1 MAVADI
7 VQSFNSGIEP
17 GLHTPYTQVHVLLIH
32 WEVNDLEGVED
43 EVQKLRDVFRTKYNY
58 NSVIFRIPTD
68 KSCRIRLNK
77 EILGFVEN
85 QSQRDGLIIVYY
97 AGHCGPGDHGQA
109 EWAAFEDQKQPKLSW
124 NEGQQLLFSAPGDVL
139 LILDCCNAS
148 LIALGSKDEGSRFEL
163 IAASAKDGKTPV
175 PGTKSFTTTLTKLL
189 KLHADEGISSENLS
203 SELREHRKITETP
216 VFHNFVRKSP
226 TSIQLQRLSEEAGF
240 MTKPSGYLWFRVS
253 LSGDVT
259 GTQIA
264 EWLKSAPPK
273 HATAVR
279 IEAIVSRARRIQE
292 AFPKR
297 SVFQDLSQAAR
308 DEIERRMRG
317 LDTVMAAAAQYAKE
331 STTIPADEKADA
343 INRSFDDIEETV
355 STVCTAIETPLL
367 LEDTATKDA
376 NHSQDAAVDHETPS
390 LLAAADVGAALDL
403 RQAIL
408 NEEACLY
415 TVEISYKTIAF
426 KTAKGRG
433 GFNGTFNH
441 SRFKYGTLAGQ
452 PVIMETYEYKEAN
465 DFSGEPQP
473 QTLHQARRITG
484 LLRHPKRTGFH
495 ILPCA
500 GFFWN
505 RGTRNEMGLV
515 FDLPPT
521 FDPSDGAGVETL
533 LELYKMHKLVPLGH
547 RIHLAWAIT
556 AAIEHFHRVG
566 WVHKSIR
573 SNNIAFAAGSKIS
586 FTRDSSDG
594 EDENPVSPNLGDFD
608 LSNPLLF
615 GFEYSRAGD
624 AATYLEEDHSRANNL
639 YRIPERWN
647 KPTARFKKSHDVY
660 SLGVVLFEIALWK
673 DIDSA
678 LRSFKQDPDKIASA
692 KVTQVLKDKC
702 VKALPHQVGAVF
714 ARCILTCLDF
724 DTRTKGLSEYEM
736 QRYFQKNIVEPMGKA
751 VQRI

>member
-1 MAVADI
+1 MADADL
-7 VQSFNSGIEP
+7 VQSFNSGIQP
-17 GLHTPYTQVHVLLIH
+17 GLHIPYTQVHVLLIH
-32 WEVNDLEGVED
+32 WDVNDLQGVEE
-43 EVQKLRDVFRTKYNY
+43 EVQRLRDVFQAKYNY

-163 IAASAKDGKTPV
+163 IAASAKDGRTPV

-226 TSIQLQRLSEEAGF
+226 TSIRLQRLNEENRF
-240 MTKPSGYLWFRVS
+240 MEKPSSYLWFRVS

-292 AFPKR
+292 AFPKG
-297 SVFQDLSQAAR
+297 SVFQELSQAAR
-308 DEIERRMRG
+308 EEIERRMRG

-331 STTIPADEKADA
+331 STTIPASEKADA
-343 INRSFDDIEETV
+343 IHRSFDEIEETV

-367 LEDTATKDA
+367 LEDTATRDP
-376 NHSQDAAVDHETPS
+376 NSPQDMAADGKTPP

-415 TVEISYKTIAF
+415 TVEISYKTIMF
-426 KTAKGRG
+426 KTAKSRG
-433 GFNGTFNH
+433 GTSNH

-452 PVIMETYEYKEAN
+452 PVIMETYEYKEAK
-465 DFSGEPQP
+465 DFSGQPQP

-515 FDLPPT
+515 FNLPPT
-521 FDPSDGAGVETL
+521 FEYGDGSGVETL

-547 RIHLAWAIT
+547 RIHLAWAMT

-573 SNNIAFAAGSKIS
+573 SNNIAFAAMPKIS
-586 FTRDSSDG
+586 LTRESSDG
-594 EDENPVSPNLGDFD
+594 EDENSSSPNLGDFD

-639 YRIPERWN
+639 YRVPERWN
-647 KPTARFKKSHDVY
+647 KPAARFKKSHDVY

-673 DIDSA
+673 DVESA
-678 LRSFKQDPDKIASA
+678 LKSFKYDPNEIAPS

-702 VKALPHQVGAVF
+702 VKSLPHQVGAVF

-724 DTRTKGLSEYEM
+724 EARTKGLSEYET
-736 QRYFQKNIVEPMGKA
+736 QRYFQKNIVEPMGRA
-751 VQRI
+751 VRRI